1 MFAEREIKWYLV
13 AYLTLKSGKT
23 MKKVLQTLMIAAL
36 ALPTLTF
43 ANTAQ
48 TTTVDKVQAARGAT
62 TAQAVVKDDNITVMS
77 PRTGIRY
84 TFANPNQRPVILK
97 TTAVT
102 AANAA
107 NVNRIVASNPALST
121 ASQEKAKQALLSES
135 AQLASN

>member
-1 MFAEREIKWYLV
+1 MFAEREIKWYLD
-13 AYLTLKSGKT
+13 AHLTLKSGKT
-23 MKKVLQTLMIAAL
+23 TKKVLQTLMIAAL
-36 ALPTLTF
+36 TLPTLTF
-43 ANTAQ
+43 ANTPQ
-48 TTTVDKVQAARGAT
+48 TTTIDKVQAARGAT

-102 AANAA
+102 AANSA